1 MYNQLG
7 ALSPLDGRYANSVKD
22 LNVFFSE
29 AALMRYRVYVEIE
42 YLIALSFEKKV
53 KEFPTLSKNRIDG
66 LRKVYREFDM
76 DSAKKVKEIEAE
88 TNHDVKAIEYYL
100 QQKTDKSLHPWI
112 HFALTSEDVNNLSY
126 SLMWQHGLKQVYIP
140 LLKSVDKELKK
151 LANRFKNAPMLSMT
165 HGQPATPT
173 TFGKEL
179 AVFQSRLN
187 RKIQLL
193 KEHKLFGKF
202 SGATGTW
209 SAHLAAYPDINWTR
223 FSSRFV
229 RSIGL
234 KPNLV
239 TTQIEPHDSM
249 VESYQCISH
258 INSIMKDL
266 CCDMWMYVSRGIL
279 GQKKIA
285 GEIGSSTMPHKINP
299 IQFENAEGNIGI
311 SNAML
316 DYLSDKLPVSR
327 MQRDLT
333 DSTTLRNQGSALG
346 YSYLALKN
354 ILRGLSR
361 ITINKNKM
369 SSELDSHWEIVS
381 EAIQTILRKSGQS
394 QAYEQLKELTRG
406 ESVNRK
412 VLADY
417 ILKLNIPEK
426 DRDTLL
432 SLTPQ
437 TYIGLST
444 KISELL

>member
-42 YLIALSFEKKV
+42 YLIALSFEKKII
-53 KEFPTLSKNRIDG
+53 EFPTLAKNQIDG
-66 LRKVYREFDM
+66 LRKVYRDFDM
-76 DSAKKVKEIEAE
+76 DSAKKIKGIEAE

-100 QQKTDKSLHPWI
+100 QQKTDKSFHPWI

-266 CCDMWMYVSRGIL
+266 CCDMWMYISRGIL
-279 GQKKIA
+279 GQKKVA

-354 ILRGLSR
+354 ILKGLSR
-361 ITINKNKM
+361 VTINKNKM

-406 ESVNRK
+406 EAINRK

>member
-7 ALSPLDGRYANSVKD
+7 ALSPLDGRYADSVKD
-22 LNVFFSE
+22 LSVFFSE
-29 AALMRYRVYVEIE
+29 AALMRYRLYIEIE
-42 YLIALSFEKKV
+42 YLIALSFEKKI
-53 KEFPTLSKNRIDG
+53 KEFSTLAKNQIDE

-76 DSAKKVKEIEAE
+76 DSAKKIKEIEAE

-100 QQKTDKSLHPWI
+100 QQKTDKSFHPWI

-140 LLKSVDKELKK
+140 LLKSVNKELKK
-151 LANRFKNAPMLSMT
+151 LAKRFKNAPMLSMT

-229 RSIGL
+229 KSIGL

-266 CCDMWMYVSRGIL
+266 CCDMWMYISRGIL

-432 SLTPQ
+432 SLTPK

>member
-42 YLIALSFEKKV
+42 YLIALSFEKKII
-53 KEFPTLSKNRIDG
+53 EFPTLAKNQIDG

-100 QQKTDKSLHPWI
+100 QQKTDKSFHPWI

-151 LANRFKNAPMLSMT
+151 LAKRFKNAPMLSMT

-209 SAHLAAYPDINWTR
+209 SAHL
-223 FSSRFV
+223 
-229 RSIGL
+229 
-234 KPNLV
+234 
-239 TTQIEPHDSM
+239 
-249 VESYQCISH
+249 
-258 INSIMKDL
+258 
-266 CCDMWMYVSRGIL
+266 
-279 GQKKIA
+279 
-285 GEIGSSTMPHKINP
+285 
-299 IQFENAEGNIGI
+299 
-311 SNAML
+311 
-316 DYLSDKLPVSR
+316 
-327 MQRDLT
+327 
-333 DSTTLRNQGSALG
+333 
-346 YSYLALKN
+346 
-354 ILRGLSR
+354 
-361 ITINKNKM
+361 
-369 SSELDSHWEIVS
+369 
-381 EAIQTILRKSGQS
+381 
-394 QAYEQLKELTRG
+394 
-406 ESVNRK
+406 
-412 VLADY
+412 
-417 ILKLNIPEK
+417 
-426 DRDTLL
+426 L
-432 SLTPQ
+432 SL
-437 TYIGLST
+437 IH
-444 KISELL
+444 I